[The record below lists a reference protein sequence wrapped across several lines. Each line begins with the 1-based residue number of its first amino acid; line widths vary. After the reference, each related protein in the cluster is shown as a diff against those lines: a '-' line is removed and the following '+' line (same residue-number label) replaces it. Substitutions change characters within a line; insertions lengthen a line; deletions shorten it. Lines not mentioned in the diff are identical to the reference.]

1 MLSLLLPL
9 LALADKDELSNNFGH
24 HEICGGVYG
33 PEDASGPYTP
43 QVKISFPDIKD
54 DTDGE
59 VALLVFSYEDID
71 NLGFDT
77 INEGQSARKFMCDQD
92 SVYAGECATEQ
103 LGSFVVKPNTVH
115 EVLSKKVKISGND
128 KVDNVIYDVKSTG
141 YYCVGSQATPGH
153 ELMKY
158 KVKVHFQNAYGHLPG
173 TDYPLIMFHFVQ
185 GLVYLAILLIW
196 LIPLIRFRHSL
207 LKVQK
212 YVTAL
217 AALMTLEQLVVAL
230 YYFVVNKDG
239 KSAGT
244 KVLLALVAVWG
255 SARLAF
261 TFFLLMIVS
270 CGYSVVHPSLGKK
283 MFWCRVAAG
292 GLFATGTLYSLLD
305 YYESDSEASNSLLS
319 LASTVF
325 FFPFVVAMGINYVMT
340 LHFLGG
346 TVTYLKTRKQI
357 AKIYMYRCLSFILV
371 ASLTAVLAQ
380 SVVLI
385 IQLLFV
391 SVKDFMITYWQYK
404 WVIYDGWPNIV
415 FCIAFILIMIL
426 WRPSNDN
433 MRYAMST
440 QLSQTEN
447 DAEEFEIGSLNGSDE
462 EPEDDVDEGEHYS
475 RRHPY
480 GNNNNNNDAESVHVG
495 ARPRT
500 TFDAEANHGLSDLED
515 HDDFEV
521 SVEDRNMEH
530 DEDPLVEAPS
540 SRLR

>member
-9 LALADKDELSNNFGH
+9 LALADKNELSNNFGH

-33 PEDASGPYTP
+33 PDDASGPYKPEVQIT
-43 QVKISFPDIKD
+43 FPDIKD

-71 NLGFDT
+71 SLGFDSK
-77 INEGQSARKFMCDQD
+77 NEIQSERKFMCDQE
-92 SVYAGECATEQ
+92 SVYAGECTNEQ
-103 LGSFVVKPNTVH
+103 LGSFVVQPHTVH
-115 EVLSKKVKISGND
+115 EVLSKKVKISGNE
-128 KVDNVIYDVKSTG
+128 KVENVNYEVKSTG

-153 ELMKY
+153 EAMKY
-158 KVKVHFQNAYGHLPG
+158 KIRVHFQNAYGHLPG
-173 TDYPLIMFHFVQ
+173 TDQPLIMFHFVQ

-212 YVTAL
+212 YITAL
-217 AALMTLEQLVVAL
+217 AALMGLEQLVVAL
-230 YYFVVNKDG
+230 YYFVVNKQG
-239 KSAGT
+239 KSGGSKA
-244 KVLLALVAVWG
+244 LLGLVALWG
-255 SARLAF
+255 SARLAY

-270 CGYSVVHPSLGKK
+270 CGYSVVHPSLGKN
-283 MFWCRVAAG
+283 MFWCRLAAG
-292 GLFATGTLYSLLD
+292 ALFITCAIYSLLD
-305 YYESDSEASNSLLS
+305 YYESDSEVSNSLLT

-325 FFPFVVAMGINYVMT
+325 FFPFVLAMGINYVMT

-346 TVTYLKTRKQI
+346 TVTYLKTRKQT
-357 AKIYMYRCLSFILV
+357 AKIQMYRCLSFILV
-371 ASLTAVLAQ
+371 ASLIAVLAQ
-380 SVVLI
+380 SIVLI
-385 IQLLFV
+385 VQLLLV
-391 SVKDFMITYWQYK
+391 SVKDFMISYWQYK

-415 FCIAFILIMIL
+415 FCIAFVLIMIL

-462 EPEDDVDEGEHYS
+462 EEEEEPS
-475 RRHPY
+475 QPNRR
-480 GNNNNNNDAESVHVG
+480 NNNDTESVHVG

-500 TFDAEANHGLSDLED
+500 TFDAEADHGLSDLED

-521 SVEDRNMEH
+521 SVEDRNIQH
-530 DEDPLVEAPS
+530 DEDPLVDAPS
-540 SRLR
+540 SKLR